1 MTCPNKIINW
11 REPNLNPINF
21 EKLFQIKKVK
31 VKMSVDLLN
40 LIRRVF
46 IDLSI
51 IGEAPPSH
59 QGQSRQAHCLE
70 FSD

>member
-1 MTCPNKIINW
+1 
-11 REPNLNPINF
+11 
-21 EKLFQIKKVK
+21 
-31 VKMSVDLLN
+31 MSVDLLN